1 MDCELCG
8 AKNANRKTKIESAV
22 LSVCDR
28 CVSMGQEIAV
38 QNIRPVVRPRAAMPE
53 ELELTVRTDAAGL
66 VRRERE
72 KRGLSQE
79 QLAQKLAEKVSII
92 KRVEEGWTPPMTTIR
107 KLERFL
113 NVKLME
119 SAPVSELKQN
129 TQKKQLTMGDVAE
142 IIE

>member
-8 AKNANRKTKIESAV
+8 AKNARRKTQIEGAV
-22 LSVCDR
+22 LSVCDK
-28 CVSMGQEIAV
+28 CVTMGREIAV
-38 QNIRPVVRPRAAMPE
+38 QAVRSIERSRPAMPE
-53 ELELTVRTDAAGL
+53 ELELNLRSDAASI

-72 KRGLSQE
+72 RRGLSQE

-92 KRVEEGWTPPMTTIR
+92 KRIEEGWTPTMVTIR

-113 NVKLME
+113 NIKLME
-119 SAPVSELKQN
+119 SAPVSELKQKVQN
-129 TQKKQLTMGDVAE
+129 KQLTMGDVAE